1 MSRRN
6 KHCHDNDRSDYSD
19 NEYDDDGEYNDG
31 GNDTRGRDRTEND
44 LLRARCHELEK
55 VVKSLCTEIRMKK
68 SLFWQTKRQIRIDY
82 DWDGEEANL
91 SDKVS
96 EWVKEY
102 LFPRYKFLK
111 EGWMEYSD
119 KNESLLSFVQ
129 RKMKMEQVDNFR
141 GLWERVICPT
151 IQMKYVTIRCNLN
164 NEVRKAY
171 KGKS

>member
-6 KHCHDNDRSDYSD
+6 KHRHVNRLDNSDED
-19 NEYDDDGEYNDG
+19 DDDGEYDNG
-31 GNDTRGRDRTEND
+31 GNNTRGRDRTEND
-44 LLRARCHELEK
+44 LLRVQCHELEK
-55 VVKSLCTEIRMKK
+55 VVKSLRMEIRMKK

-82 DWDGEEANL
+82 EWDGEEANL

-96 EWVKEY
+96 EWVKAY
-102 LFPRYKFLK
+102 LFPQYKFLK

-119 KNESLLSFVQ
+119 KNESLSLFVQ
-129 RKMKMEQVDNFR
+129 RKMKKEQVDDFM

-164 NEVRKAY
+164 NEV
-171 KGKS
+171 

>member
-6 KHCHDNDRSDYSD
+6 KHHRHDNDRSDYSD
-19 NEYDDDGEYNDG
+19 NEYDDDGEYHDG
-31 GNDTRGRDRTEND
+31 GNNTRGGDSTEND
-44 LLRARCHELEK
+44 LLRARCHELEGI
-55 VVKSLCTEIRMKK
+55 VKSLRMELRKKK

-82 DWDGEEANL
+82 DWGGEEASK

-102 LFPRYKFLK
+102 LFPGYKFLK

-164 NEVRKAY
+164 NEV
-171 KGKS
+171 